1 MQGGVGRYCKNLVN
15 SLRNEDLEVL
25 VVCNELGEGDF
36 SGISPYNTNNS
47 EVLLR
52 LVKEVE
58 PDLVHVQYE
67 QGLYGLHLDPIDPRR
82 TTTNIEFFYNHC
94 RVPIVSTLHSVYTF
108 GQWMRL
114 IVPLE
119 NRTFGRIG
127 TLLGMAYDY
136 WTHLLNYESFTS
148 LVKQKI
154 GPNLDIVYQI
164 TISHLFGSEN
174 KKSKWKM
181 EYEDTIYKIY
191 DWDRNLAGYFFPKY
205 DLVETPNSGDIDG
218 EEEEEEEELI
228 EKLNKSH
235 EKVRGGN
242 ILFPMIKLN
251 LLDKEEGIDLD
262 YTIDALELNLQRS
275 RAWKQWLQQNHRK
288 FAIIG
293 NAVCTSREDRNML
306 SIVLG
311 VDSNIILGEKETL
324 IALTPLL
331 DELHGVGLL

>member
-1 MQGGVGRYCKNLVN
+1 
-15 SLRNEDLEVL
+15 
-25 VVCNELGEGDF
+25 
-36 SGISPYNTNNS
+36 
-47 EVLLR
+47 
-52 LVKEVE
+52 
-58 PDLVHVQYE
+58 
-67 QGLYGLHLDPIDPRR
+67 
-82 TTTNIEFFYNHC
+82 
-94 RVPIVSTLHSVYTF
+94 
-108 GQWMRL
+108 
-114 IVPLE
+114 
-119 NRTFGRIG
+119 
-127 TLLGMAYDY
+127 
-136 WTHLLNYESFTS
+136 
-148 LVKQKI
+148 
-154 GPNLDIVYQI
+154 
-164 TISHLFGSEN
+164 LFGSEN

-205 DLVETPNSGDIDG
+205 DLVETTNDEEDIDG
-218 EEEEEEEELI
+218 EEEELI

-262 YTIDALELNLQRS
+262 YTIDSLEQNLQRS
-275 RAWKQWLQQNHRK
+275 RAWRQWLQQNHRK

-324 IALTPLL
+324 TALTPLL
-331 DELHGVGLL
+331 DELHEVGLL